1 MRIFDCTT
9 FYNEKMI
16 MDLRFNILNEFVD
29 KFVVVESIYSHSGKK
44 KKLNFDINDYPKFKD
59 KINYII
65 IDHEPSDLFSD
76 DEISKNYH
84 YKRINSIKRINQS
97 YDYMKEG
104 ILEASDNDLIILSD
118 NDEIPNLSSISS
130 FNNDFYIF
138 EQLFFY
144 YKFNYLYDRIKWYG
158 SKACK
163 KKKLTNFSSLRNLKN
178 KKYPFWRIDTF
189 FSNIKKMNLKIIS
202 NGGWHFTNLKTAE
215 DIFDKFINFGHHDE
229 FEISNL
235 TISDIK
241 KNIENGIVFYDH
253 LADKKNQNK
262 WNYNYQL
269 KLIDEKKLPYYLIK
283 NKDKYL
289 YWFK

>member
-118 NDEIPNLSSISS
+118 NDEIPNLSSINK

-235 TISDIK
+235 TIADIK

-269 KLIDEKKLPYYLIK
+269 KLIDEKKLPSYLIK

>member
-1 MRIFDCTT
+1 
-9 FYNEKMI
+9 
-16 MDLRFNILNEFVD
+16 
-29 KFVVVESIYSHSGKK
+29 
-44 KKLNFDINDYPKFKD
+44 
-59 KINYII
+59 
-65 IDHEPSDLFSD
+65 
-76 DEISKNYH
+76 
-84 YKRINSIKRINQS
+84 
-97 YDYMKEG
+97 MKEG

-118 NDEIPNLSSISS
+118 NDEIPNLSSINS

-189 FSNIKKMNLKIIS
+189 FSDIKKMNLKIIN

-269 KLIDEKKLPYYLIK
+269 KLIDEKKLPSYLIK

>member
-1 MRIFDCTT
+1 
-9 FYNEKMI
+9 

-59 KINYII
+59 KIHYII

-118 NDEIPNLSSISS
+118 NDEIPNLSSINK

-189 FSNIKKMNLKIIS
+189 FSNIKKMNLKIIN

-235 TISDIK
+235 TIADIK

-269 KLIDEKKLPYYLIK
+269 KLIDEKKLPSYLIK

>member
-1 MRIFDCTT
+1 
-9 FYNEKMI
+9 
-16 MDLRFNILNEFVD
+16 
-29 KFVVVESIYSHSGKK
+29 
-44 KKLNFDINDYPKFKD
+44 
-59 KINYII
+59 
-65 IDHEPSDLFSD
+65 LFSD
-76 DEISKNYH
+76 DEILKNYH

-118 NDEIPNLSSISS
+118 NDEIPNLSSINK

-189 FSNIKKMNLKIIS
+189 FSDIKKMNLKIIN

-235 TISDIK
+235 TIADIK

-269 KLIDEKKLPYYLIK
+269 KLIDEKKLPSYLIK

>member
-1 MRIFDCTT
+1 
-9 FYNEKMI
+9 

-189 FSNIKKMNLKIIS
+189 FSVIKKMNLKIIS